1 MDIINR
7 YVYAVT
13 RNLPEKQ
20 REDIEKE
27 LKTLIDDMI
36 EELEESES
44 YESKVKKVLLEL
56 GDPEVLADNYR
67 GSKRYLIGP
76 KNYDK
81 YITILKI
88 VLGAVFIG
96 ISIGVIVGSI
106 FNNTDL
112 QSSNIT
118 SNIVDIFSNYLGAL
132 FSALLQGFAWTTV
145 AFAIAERNSAND
157 TGIRL
162 QKDKWTLSELPII
175 PEKKA
180 IISPI
185 ESVVAILFSTIFM
198 AILYFSPE
206 LFAAYIR
213 NPNGIS
219 IIPVFN
225 LEILMG
231 YKIFFVIIFI
241 LSILKEVLKLISRR
255 WTLKLAVSFTFLSV
269 ISTILMLIVFTNP
282 GVWNPDFAGEIIKH
296 TNLSADF
303 SNLWSGLTISF
314 IIIIACILEVSTA
327 LYKGVKYNVTKQ

>member
-36 EELEESES
+36 EELEESEP

-106 FNNTDL
+106 VDNT
-112 QSSNIT
+112 Q
-118 SNIVDIFSNYLGAL
+118 NIVSIFSNYLGAL

-145 AFAIAERNSAND
+145 GFAIAERNNAND
-157 TGIRL
+157 AGIRL

-198 AILYFSPE
+198 AIFYFSPE
-206 LFAAYIR
+206 LFAAYIQ
-213 NPNGIS
+213 NSKGIS

-225 LEILMG
+225 LEIVMG

-255 WTLKLAVSFTFLSV
+255 WTLKLAASFTFLSV

-282 GVWNPDFAGEIIKH
+282 GVWNPDFAGEIIKY
-296 TNLSADF
+296 TNLSVDF
-303 SNLWSGLTISF
+303 SNLWSRLTSSF
-314 IIIIACILEVSTA
+314 IIIMIIACILEVSTA